1 MNIKIILLT
10 LFVSQSALA
19 GVPIK
24 VGLVSGQEPHIY
36 LEYGLLQGAEGRL
49 LDQALRGAGF
59 DPTYDMFPSLRAI
72 ERLKHGHIH
81 AAVNI
86 KEESVPFAY
95 VSSFSYEFQNCA
107 ATRRE
112 QNLRITG
119 VADLANKDVVAFKNA
134 QSSLS
139 ADRAAEIVKHAKSYR
154 EIQDVGMRI
163 KLLKSG
169 RAQVMLTEKEVFLY
183 YLKVQHL
190 GNPQDYTLSCFFK
203 PNRYRLVFLQEDHRD
218 QFNKA
223 YQSVRK

>member
-10 LFVSQSALA
+10 LFVSQSGFA
-19 GVPIK
+19 GVPLK
-24 VGLVSGQEPHIY
+24 VGLVSGQEPHVY

-59 DPTYDMFPSLRAI
+59 EPIYEMFPSLRAI

-86 KEESVPFAY
+86 KEESVPFAH
-95 VSSFSYEFQNCA
+95 VSSFSYDFQNCA
-107 ATRRE
+107 ATRKD

-119 VADLANKDVVAFKNA
+119 VADFTKKDVVAFKNA

-139 ADRAAEIVKHAKSYR
+139 EDGVAEIVKHAKTYR

-163 KLLKSG
+163 KLLNSN

-190 GNPQDYTLSCFFK
+190 GNPQDYVLSCFFK
-203 PNRYRLVFLQEDHRD
+203 PTRYHLVFLSEANRD
-218 QFNKA
+218 QFNKN
-223 YQSVRK
+223 YQIYKK